1 MHKYD
6 VALSFAGEDRKHAE
20 DLAKLLDAG
29 GHSVFYDEF
38 KLAELWG
45 KDLYQYFSEVYK
57 DKACYCVVFSSKY
70 YAQRLWAQHEL
81 KNAQARAFEDNQEY
95 ILPIRIDDTEIPGI
109 LSTVGYLDLRKMS
122 IGQIYQILVVKL
134 EDSPSESMKINELT
148 SPDSERHAGE
158 FALFRPGD
166 GQLYFIPYQNAYWDS
181 TEISLELLPESSEES
196 AFLRS
201 QRDNL
206 SNMFLSQQT
215 FAFALGQEAAW
226 VSSQEIAQTLSGAKT
241 VWKIILKGESPGQND
256 DLFGNVTFANLSPD
270 RIAELRARRL
280 LLDEKLEVASISL
293 NQANLM
299 NQATLESFIRGT
311 NPSLEVRECPI
322 PDLYRSFGQTWQRF
336 EKFARLVSVLFLKLS
351 NTVQDVLELDFELLS
366 PTQLQ
371 IRFKGRR
378 PHYAINVNPSIIEVN
393 GICLM

>member
-1 MHKYD
+1 MREID
-6 VALSFAGEDRKHAE
+6 VTLSFAGEDRKHAE

-29 GHSVFYDEF
+29 GYSVFYDEF
-38 KLAELWG
+38 ELAELWG

-57 DKACYCVVFSSKY
+57 DKARYCVVFSSKY
-70 YAQRLWAQHEL
+70 YAQKLWAQHEL

-109 LSTVGYLDLRKMS
+109 LPTVGYLDLRKRS

-134 EDSPSESMKINELT
+134 EDSPSESMKINELNL
-148 SPDSERHAGE
+148 PDSERHAGD

-166 GQLYFIPYQNAYWDS
+166 GQIYFMPYQNAYWGS

-206 SNMFLSQQT
+206 SNMFSSQQN
-215 FAFALGQEAAW
+215 FAFALEQEAAW
-226 VSSQEIAQTLSGAKT
+226 VSSQEVAQTLSGTKT
-241 VWKIILKGESPGQND
+241 VWKVSLKRESPGQND

-280 LLDEKLEVASISL
+280 LLDEKLEVASASL
-293 NQANLM
+293 NQVNLM
-299 NQATLESFIRGT
+299 NEATLESFIRGT
-311 NPSLEVRECPI
+311 NSSLDIRECPI
-322 PDLYRSFGQTWQRF
+322 PHLYQSFGQSWQRF
-336 EKFARLVSVLFLKLS
+336 EKCARLTSVLF
-351 NTVQDVLELDFELLS
+351 
-366 PTQLQ
+366 
-371 IRFKGRR
+371 
-378 PHYAINVNPSIIEVN
+378 
-393 GICLM
+393 